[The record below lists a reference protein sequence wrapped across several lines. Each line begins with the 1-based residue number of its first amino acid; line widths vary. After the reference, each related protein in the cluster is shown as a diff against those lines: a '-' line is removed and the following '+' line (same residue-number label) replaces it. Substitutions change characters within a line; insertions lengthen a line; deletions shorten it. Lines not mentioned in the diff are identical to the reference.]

1 MKLWASLYAMVWLS
15 FAEIVFVVV
24 VDLKN
29 YIPYL
34 VPIHIIVG
42 IGLILL
48 AAFNSVEIEKTQA
61 PKRIARIAKASMM
74 MAIGAAV
81 TGVMRAF
88 IDGYVCFISFVHVTF
103 IIAMITQASSAATAY
118 DMWEEKEFLHRS
130 QQTLDEFEEEEGGP
144 DEAGDQIV

>member
-1 MKLWASLYAMVWLS
+1 MKLWAFLYVMVWLS

-24 VDLKN
+24 ADLEK

-42 IGLILL
+42 IALILL
-48 AAFNSVEIEKTQA
+48 AAFNSVEIEKTKA

-88 IDGYVCFISFVHVTF
+88 IDCWTGRWRERSPCLGRFGTR
-103 IIAMITQASSAATAY
+103 ASCPG
-118 DMWEEKEFLHRS
+118 LQPGR
-130 QQTLDEFEEEEGGP
+130 GGM
-144 DEAGDQIV
+144 ALLG

>member
-1 MKLWASLYAMVWLS
+1 MVWLS

-24 VDLKN
+24 VDIGN
-29 YIPYL
+29 YIPHL

-42 IGLILL
+42 VALILL
-48 AAFNSVEIEKTQA
+48 AAYNSVEIEKTQA
-61 PKRIARIAKASMM
+61 PKRIGRISKAAMM

-88 IDGYVCFISFVHVTF
+88 IDGYVCFISFIHVTF

-118 DMWEEKEFLHRS
+118 DMWEEKEFLRRL
-130 QQTLDEFEEEEGGP
+130 QQTLGDFEEEEARPEQPGL
-144 DEAGDQIV
+144 

>member
-1 MKLWASLYAMVWLS
+1 MKLWASLYAMVWLA
-15 FAEIVFVVV
+15 FIEIVFVVV
-24 VDLKN
+24 VDIGN

-42 IGLILL
+42 FALILL

-61 PKRIARIAKASMM
+61 PKRIGRIAKAAMM

-81 TGVMRAF
+81 TGAMRAF
-88 IDGYVCFISFVHVTF
+88 IDDFVCFISFVHVTF

-118 DMWEEKEFLHRS
+118 DMWEEKEFLARS
-130 QQTLDEFEEEEGGP
+130 QQTLTDFEEEE
-144 DEAGDQIV
+144 AGSEETSDQMG